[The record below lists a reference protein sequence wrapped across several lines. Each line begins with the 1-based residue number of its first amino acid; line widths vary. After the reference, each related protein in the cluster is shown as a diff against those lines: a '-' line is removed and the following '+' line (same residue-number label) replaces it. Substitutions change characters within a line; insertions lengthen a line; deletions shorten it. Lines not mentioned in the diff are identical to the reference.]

1 MPRRQF
7 RKAVEAQVR
16 GTRGLGN
23 MTPWMER
30 REARPLVYITC
41 RLDTKHGQDLCV
53 VEGTIWTEKRQ

>member
-7 RKAVEAQVR
+7 CKAVEAQAR

-23 MTPWMER
+23 TTPWMER
-30 REARPLVYITC
+30 REARALVYITC
-41 RLDTKHGQDLCV
+41 RLDTKRGQDLCV